1 MTQRAH
7 YLDLD
12 LTRMFVETLAILGCP
27 RENAELF
34 CRVRG
39 LAGEPPV
46 SLRKATDRLSG
57 EGVRGV
63 VHQVERKYLP
73 QVLNEAPAGSLL
85 RERLRAL
92 LSFVRAELP
101 GTNDQIARACSLKGI
116 MLKRPIGIFHWATLL
131 GVEPEMRMDRWASFA
146 KYSNPTVLP
155 GCGEKTQA
163 KDYIDA
169 LVEESAPDIFEG
181 FIACARKSARLT
193 FAISAR
199 YAAELYT
206 AARGIAVSDHEAKAM
221 LEPFA
226 VELGRVDGEDWFVF
240 LSLRSGFIERAAG
253 TATALQV
260 ASFEGLSEGYRRST
274 RIEKC
279 RDNLPPDEVL
289 RRALTLFGF
298 ALDGDEVR
306 LARQSKVSREHALS
320 PIRLKM
326 LSIVRKLEQSKRA
339 VNGWVPR
346 REIMAQARA
355 EGLNDV
361 TVAIYLTR
369 SGLFAWSGAM
379 YRVKTGASVTAD
391 DQAVVQDSNPRAA
404 AA

>member
-1 MTQRAH
+1 MTKKTQ
-7 YLDLD
+7 YLDLE
-12 LTRMFVETLAILGCP
+12 LTRMFVETLVALGCS
-27 RENAELF
+27 RDNAEIF

-39 LAGEPPV
+39 LAGEAPV
-46 SLRKATDRLSG
+46 SLRKATVRLSG
-57 EGVRGV
+57 EGVRGIV
-63 VHQVERKYLP
+63 QQVERKYLSR
-73 QVLNEAPAGSLL
+73 VLTEAPAGALL
-85 RERLRAL
+85 RERIRAL
-92 LSFVRAELP
+92 LSFVRSELP
-101 GTNDQIARACSLKGI
+101 GTNDQIAKACALKGV
-116 MLKRPIGIFHWATLL
+116 MFRRPISVFHWAALL
-131 GVEPEMRMDRWASFA
+131 GVEPGMRMDRWASFA
-146 KYSNPTVLP
+146 KYSSPTVLP
-155 GCGEKTQA
+155 GCGEKTQV

-169 LVEESAPDIFEG
+169 LLEESAPDIFEG
-181 FIACARKSARLT
+181 FIACARKAARLT

-206 AARGIAVSDHEAKAM
+206 SARGIAVTDHEAKAM

-260 ASFEGLSEGYRRST
+260 ASFEGLCEGYRRST

-279 RDNLPPDEVL
+279 RGNLPPDEIL
-289 RRALTLFGF
+289 RRGLAIFGF
-298 ALDGDEVR
+298 TLDGDEVR
-306 LARQSKVSREHALS
+306 MARQSTVSKEYALS

-326 LSIVRKLEQSKRA
+326 VSIVRKLEKSKYA

-379 YRVKTGASVTAD
+379 YRVKAATSVVGGNVESD
-391 DQAVVQDSNPRAA
+391 DSQSPRAA
-404 AA
+404 LA